1 MTEKE
6 SEKVKK
12 RTGKLLSS
20 FVVLTIVLSVLAASV
35 TSVSAED
42 FDDIIVTAD
51 PSVIYAD
58 GGTSTSTI
66 TATLIKDGSPV
77 AKQGQAVIF
86 DLVDDSKGAEL
97 NTGAPVL
104 KYTNE
109 TGKAC
114 TTLTAGFETGVVTIE
129 ARAPIPAGAVTN
141 TTQVTLSGPPEVT
154 RIVVSPPEKTLIV
167 GGTQQFIATAYSQYP
182 EPDDVMPDV
191 EFTWTSSN
199 ETVGTVTETGFFEA
213 LALGHTFVNATNAS
227 IVGSASV
234 TVIEYKPDL
243 NVTEITPK
251 CDYLFANESNEICAV
266 IENIGP
272 ADAGAFNVSF
282 VVGGFSEKVEV
293 SGLAAGAST
302 TRCVIDPTLRN
313 AGDLVTITVT
323 ADCDG
328 EIIELN
334 EANNATVQAETVVNN
349 GYKGKTYT
357 GGENITT
364 LQTHT
369 LNGSVLYSVG
379 DSHYLSG
386 ATTSW
391 TQYIAN
397 WTASDLPVPG
407 AATIEKARLYVYYT
421 WDKVQGMPDNVSME
435 FNDNPVTIDAFYTDR
450 KGYGTWDFPF
460 GMLAYDVT
468 TYFNASGN
476 NAILENLN
484 PVAGNPSI
492 QGMLLVV
499 IYADATEP
507 ERTIWINEECD
518 ILAAKS
524 SYCTTPEEA
533 TAYAPFA
540 GTIEDIANK
549 SAKLITVAPSAS
561 AGDDENRLYFNDQ
574 VWNGVWDHY
583 VGATEL
589 GIAETD
595 VSDDLKSSD
604 NIAKFQDNGD
614 WMEASNAILL
624 VEEKPPVT
632 EYNVTLEL
640 GWNMIGVPLDLSNY
654 TLPEP
659 LSSIEGKYTDI
670 AYYNATS
677 GEYQSYTVGWEAFAT
692 LKELE
697 PGAGYWINMT
707 ESSILTF
714 EGNKFVELSRDL
726 ESEWN
731 MFSVPYGIENETLPS
746 VVESIEGD
754 YTDIAY
760 YNATSGEYQSYTV
773 GWEAFATLKELEPG
787 AGYWINM
794 TSPATFV
801 ASII

>member
-1 MTEKE
+1 MTEKG
-6 SEKVKK
+6 SVKVKK
-12 RTGKLLSS
+12 RTGKLISS

-234 TVIEYKPDL
+234 TVTVYDPDL
-243 NVTEITPK
+243 IVTEITPN
-251 CDYLFANESNEICAV
+251 CDYLFANESNEICAI
-266 IENIGP
+266 IENIGT
-272 ADAGAFNVSF
+272 AAAGAFNVSF
-282 VVGGFSEKVEV
+282 VLAGFSEEV
-293 SGLAAGAST
+293 RIVAGLAAGANT
-302 TRCVIDPTLRN
+302 TQCVIDPTLRN

-328 EIIELN
+328 EVWELN
-334 EANNATVQAETVVNN
+334 ETNNASSIEKTVVNN

-379 DSHYLSG
+379 DSYYLSG

-407 AATIEKARLYVYYT
+407 AATIEKARLYVIYT
-421 WDKVQGMPDNVSME
+421 WDKVQGMPDNVSLT
-435 FNDNPVTIDAFYTDR
+435 FNDNLTARDAFYTDR
-450 KGYGTWDFPF
+450 KGYGSNDYPY
-460 GMLAYDVT
+460 GMLAYEVT
-468 TYFNASGN
+468 GDFNTSGN
-476 NAILENLN
+476 TAVLENLN
-484 PVAGNPSI
+484 PIAGNPSI
-492 QGMLLVV
+492 RGMLLAV
-499 IYADATEP
+499 IYADDSEP
-507 ERTIWINEECD
+507 QRQIFVNEGFD
-518 ILAAKS
+518 LLYGGSGK
-524 SYCTTPEEA
+524 CTTPEEA
-533 TAYAPFA
+533 TAFAPFA
-540 GTIEDIANK
+540 GAIEDIANK
-549 SAKLITVAPSAS
+549 SARLITVAPG
-561 AGDDENRLYFNDQ
+561 AGPNEGELIFNGN
-574 VWNGVWDHY
+574 VWNDVWNFA
-583 VGATEL
+583 GATEI
-589 GIAETD
+589 GIDDRDVTSHLLAENNEAA
-595 VSDDLKSSD
+595 SQSS
-604 NIAKFQDNGD
+604 GD
-614 WMEASNAILL
+614 YMEASNAILV
-624 VEEKPPVT
+624 VEEKVT
-632 EYNVTLEL
+632 GSIIGKITYTFNETGIAGVIVNLTKEGTVEDTTVTNET
-640 GWNMIGVPLDLSNY
+640 G
-654 TLPEP
+654 
-659 LSSIEGKYTDI
+659 
-670 AYYNATS
+670 YYN
-677 GEYQSYTVGWEAFAT
+677 F
-692 LKELE
+692 
-697 PGAGYWINMT
+697 T
-707 ESSILTF
+707 EVI
-714 EGNKFVELSRDL
+714 
-726 ESEWN
+726 
-731 MFSVPYGIENETLPS
+731 P
-746 VVESIEGD
+746 GD
-754 YTDIAY
+754 YYINASKPKVEGVTGFWDNSTDVTVSAGATTPANMMLWLKGDLNNNGLSADAGDLVLMKRASVGEITGDWKYDLNENDIIAD
-760 YNATSGEYQSYTV
+760 AGDLVLMKRASVGEIV
-773 GWEAFATLKELEPG
+773 LEDC
-787 AGYWINM
+787 
-794 TSPATFV
+794 
-801 ASII
+801 